1 MRCKKCGAEIG
12 EERVCPFCDTP
23 IKNVLMHEAL
33 LKENPDHLENVTL
46 KLIIINNKEA
56 MDTIN
61 KDRKLLEKYKT
72 LNVRYR
78 NLKREF
84 AKPLTKN
91 EGLFY
96 KDGVFKEY
104 KLLV

>member
-1 MRCKKCGAEIG
+1 
-12 EERVCPFCDTP
+12 
-23 IKNVLMHEAL
+23 
-33 LKENPDHLENVTL
+33 
-46 KLIIINNKEA
+46 